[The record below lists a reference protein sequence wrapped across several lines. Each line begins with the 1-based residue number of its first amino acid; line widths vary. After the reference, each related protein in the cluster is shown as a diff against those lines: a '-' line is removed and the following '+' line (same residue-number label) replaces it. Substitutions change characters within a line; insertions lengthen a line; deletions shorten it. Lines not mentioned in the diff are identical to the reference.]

1 MGTVHRAIQHHSIK
15 MPFAFDSITAPLLGD
30 ERPPPCAVSGRMRRR
45 GPRSLAAMEKRA
57 SARMPPGDASGPP
70 LAQSP
75 ANTLINV
82 LPQQITVLV
91 VNAQSIN
98 SEVKLARLTHLLQ
111 THLPT
116 LVAVSETW
124 LDASTVYLAIPGYEL
139 VARRD
144 RPGYIPRPEGSIS

>member
-1 MGTVHRAIQHHSIK
+1 
-15 MPFAFDSITAPLLGD
+15 
-30 ERPPPCAVSGRMRRR
+30 
-45 GPRSLAAMEKRA
+45 
-57 SARMPPGDASGPP
+57 MPPGDVSGPP

-82 LPQQITVLV
+82 LSQQITVLV

-98 SEVKLARLTHLLQ
+98 SEFKLARLTHLLQ

-116 LVAVSETW
+116 LVAVLESW
-124 LDASTVYLAIPGYEL
+124 LDVSTRYLSIAGYQL

-144 RPGYIPRPEGSIS
+144 RTDYIPHPNTSNHGGVMLYVRTNTILCTLEEVSYIAERVGNCAYKYWTFNIMCMVPASGK